1 MSNIF
6 IEVLTTMWQVVWGL
20 LSGIGKAVFDNL
32 PALLELKKVMDY
44 FTPARLI
51 ALSIG
56 VPTIM
61 VTVVIKVIKK
71 FLRSR

>member
-1 MSNIF
+1 MTVF
-6 IEVLTTMWQVVWGL
+6 IEVISTMWQVIWGL
-20 LSGIGKAVFDNL
+20 LSGMGKAVFENL

-71 FLRSR
+71 FLRRR

>member
-1 MSNIF
+1 MTVF
-6 IEVLTTMWQVVWGL
+6 IEVISTMWQVIWGL
-20 LSGIGKAVFDNL
+20 LSGMGKAVFENL

-44 FTPARLI
+44 FTPAGLI

-61 VTVVIKVIKK
+61 ITIVIKVIKK

>member
-1 MSNIF
+1 MASY
-6 IEVLTTMWQVVWGL
+6 LG
-20 LSGIGKAVFDNL
+20 LSGMGKAVFENL

-44 FTPARLI
+44 FTPAGLI

-61 VTVVIKVIKK
+61 ITIVIKVIKK

>member
-6 IEVLTTMWQVVWGL
+6 IEVLTSLWQVVWGL

-32 PALLELKKVMDY
+32 PALLELKKIMGY
-44 FTPARLI
+44 FTPLGMI
-51 ALSIG
+51 ALYIG
-56 VPTIM
+56 VPTI
-61 VTVVIKVIKK
+61 VVSIAYKLVKK

>member
-61 VTVVIKVIKK
+61 ITVVIKVIKK